1 MEQLRRVLERLK
13 DPRWVMRPMIR
24 EQQQIN
30 AAFPETPAPAVGQEG
45 QPPPNSNVPVKPAAI
60 DSMLTSLDVQQKNAN
75 VPQDNSQEAP
85 FRKKMRYLDTMGQIQ
100 KQNYPNMQKRST
112 LGGGGL
118 SEFGI

>member
-45 QPPPNSNVPVKPAAI
+45 QPPPNSNAPVKPAAI

-75 VPQDNSQEAP
+75 VPQNNSQEAP